1 MRTTQ
6 RTTRRG
12 AALAAATTVLLGLT
26 APLAAG
32 ASATDRPAGPSWGAC
47 ADGGVDGRQLCAE
60 VTVPVDY
67 RQPDGPSLT
76 LAISRIPAA
85 RPELRRGVLV
95 LIPGGP
101 GGSGLNGPSNKVK
114 RLPQSVL
121 DRYDLIGFDPRGVG
135 RSSPVSCGLD
145 FADLAP
151 GKLLPWP
158 EPDGHGGDNSLIGA
172 RRVADRCA
180 ANGGPVL
187 HSITTRN
194 EARDIDRI
202 RQALG
207 ERRISTWG
215 VSYGTYAGA
224 AYATMFPGRTDRIL
238 LDSNDNPDPI
248 QAERTWLAAF
258 ATGVEDRFP
267 DFAAWAS
274 SPEAGE
280 LRVADTPE
288 QVRAAYLTAAQQLDA
303 APLPW
308 PGHNPEVLDGNG
320 LRGTLLNGLYSDA
333 RFPSVAALLQA
344 AQGRRPLPD
353 PGPRPSAEELAQLQS
368 SAAVTTA
375 TLCNDVSWPRD
386 LDAYA
391 AAVAADKAAH
401 PLTAGM
407 PVNAAACA
415 FWHWQPT
422 EPPVRVT
429 SDGPSNVLLV
439 QNLRDPAT
447 PYSGALKLRAAF
459 GDRARMVAVDSGGH
473 DAYLANGNACGD
485 DLVTEFL
492 VTGRRPARDAFCP
505 KAG

>member
-1 MRTTQ
+1 MRITP
-6 RTTRRG
+6 RG

-26 APLAAG
+26 APLATG
-32 ASATDRPAGPSWGAC
+32 APAPARPAWGAC
-47 ADGGVDGRQLCAE
+47 AGGAPDGRQLCAE

-85 RPELRRGVLV
+85 RPDQRRGVLV

-101 GGSGLNGPSNKVK
+101 GGSGLNGPSGAVN
-114 RLPQSVL
+114 RLPPEVR
-121 DRYDLIGFDPRGVG
+121 DGFDLIGFDPRGVG

-151 GKLLPWP
+151 GRLLPWP
-158 EPDGHGGDNSLIGA
+158 APDGHGGDANLATG

-180 ANGGPVL
+180 ENGGPVL
-187 HSITTRN
+187 RSITTRN

-207 ERRISTWG
+207 ERRISAWG

-224 AYATMFPGRTDRIL
+224 AYATMFPDRTDRIV
-238 LDSNDNPDPI
+238 LDSNDNPDPVI
-248 QAERTWLAAF
+248 AERSWVAAA
-258 ATGVEDRFP
+258 ATGAEDRFP

-274 SPEAGE
+274 SPAAGE

-288 QVRAAYLTAAQQLDA
+288 QVRTAYLTAAQQLDA

-308 PGHNPEVLDGNG
+308 PGNNPEVLNGNG
-320 LRGTLLNGLYSDA
+320 LRGMLLNGLSADS
-333 RFPSVAALLQA
+333 RFPAVAALIQA
-344 AQGRRPLPD
+344 AQGLRPLPAPAPAPD
-353 PGPRPSAEELAQLQS
+353 AAALARMQS
-368 SAAVTTA
+368 STAVSAA

-386 LDAYA
+386 LAGYA
-391 AAVAADKAAH
+391 AAVAVDRVAH

-407 PVNAAACA
+407 PVNATACA
-415 FWHWQPT
+415 FWHWQPA

-439 QNLRDPAT
+439 QNRRDPAT
-447 PYSGALKLRAAF
+447 PYAGALKLRAAF
-459 GDRARMVAVDSGGH
+459 GDRARMVTVDSGGH

-485 DLVTEFL
+485 ALVSEFL
-492 VTGRRPARDAFCP
+492 ATGHRPARDAFCP